1 MIMATSYR
9 HDEETNET
17 ANSYDWLLHDYGHD
31 AMNQTPAWR
40 IEYNHNRL
48 HDLFAHDTWANLYA
62 DLCARLVIRLRC
74 SPWIG
79 FGLLTV
85 GVLGMLAG
93 LAWLGWTMIS

>member
-1 MIMATSYR
+1 MTG
-9 HDEETNET
+9 
-17 ANSYDWLLHDYGHD
+17 LLRFVAYIG
-31 AMNQTPAWR
+31 
-40 IEYNHNRL
+40 IV
-48 HDLFAHDTWANLYA
+48 LFAAPLAANLYA

-79 FGLLTV
+79 FGLLAA

>member
-1 MIMATSYR
+1 MTG
-9 HDEETNET
+9 
-17 ANSYDWLLHDYGHD
+17 LL
-31 AMNQTPAWR
+31 
-40 IEYNHNRL
+40 RL
-48 HDLFAHDTWANLYA
+48 VAYIGLVLFAAPLVANLYA

-85 GVLGMLAG
+85 GVLGLLTG